1 MRSRTARRSQTRS
14 ASRASASPSR
24 SRDRCAV
31 DPSEPM
37 PGWSGSRAGSF
48 VETHRDQRAAE
59 SEEMATHE
67 AVSARAQA
75 TAAERAHGPAA
86 PAAPPPTYAGLV
98 TRALAFA
105 IDAAIVDLTGIFV
118 GVVVGLALSVLNT
131 PDKVDHVLLAIGA
144 VLFVVWTIAYF
155 VGFWST
161 TGQTPGNRVMRIRV
175 RRATTDEPLDMSW
188 ALVRLAGL
196 VLAAIPLLL
205 GFLPILLDKR
215 RRGLQD
221 LLGRSVVVHAS

>member
-1 MRSRTARRSQTRS
+1 M
-14 ASRASASPSR
+14 
-24 SRDRCAV
+24 
-31 DPSEPM
+31 
-37 PGWSGSRAGSF
+37 
-48 VETHRDQRAAE
+48 THDAF
-59 SEEMATHE
+59 
-67 AVSARAQA
+67 SARAQA
-75 TAAERAHGPAA
+75 IAAERAHGPAA
-86 PAAPPPTYAGLV
+86 PTEAPPTYAGLV

-118 GVVVGLALSVLNT
+118 GVVVGLALSVLKT

-144 VLFVVWTIAYF
+144 VLFVVWAIAYF

-175 RRATTDEPLDMSW
+175 RRSGTDEPLPWRW
-188 ALVRLAGL
+188 AVVRLAGL
-196 VLAAIPLLL
+196 VLAAVPLLL
-205 GFLPILLDKR
+205 GFLPILLSKR